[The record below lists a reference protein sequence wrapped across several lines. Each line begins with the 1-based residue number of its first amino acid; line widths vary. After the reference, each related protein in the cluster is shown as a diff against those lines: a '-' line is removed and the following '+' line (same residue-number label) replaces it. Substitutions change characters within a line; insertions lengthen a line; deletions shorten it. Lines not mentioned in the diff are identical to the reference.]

1 VKPGIKPY
9 SLGEHRLLDNSV
21 FNGQS
26 ETAMP
31 QYIALNTCEICGRK
45 GSKENLCSGCE
56 QWVKDYGEMLP
67 PDGELP
73 VDLQ

>member
-1 VKPGIKPY
+1 
-9 SLGEHRLLDNSV
+9 
-21 FNGQS
+21 
-26 ETAMP
+26 MP